1 MSGGDLTPT
10 PGEVTLAHRGVLF
23 LDELPHFKPSALD
36 LLRETIETVKIVIAR
51 VRYRT
56 TFPSRFQL
64 VAAMNPWPA
73 GRACK
78 EHTCRCSPGQV
89 QRYQSRISEP
99 LLDRIDLHVL
109 VPELDQRTRV
119 NVTANP
125 KDQEPR
131 QSLDQSKAAVALA
144 QTIQLLR

>member
-1 MSGGDLTPT
+1 MSGGGLTPT
-10 PGEVTLAHRGVLF
+10 QGEVTLAHRGVLF
-23 LDELPHFKPSALD
+23 LDELPHFKPSTLD
-36 LLRETIETVKIVIAR
+36 LLRETIETVEIVIAT
-51 VRYRT
+51 VHYRT
-56 TFPSRFQL
+56 TCPSRFQL

-73 GRACK
+73 GRSCK
-78 EHTCRCSPGQV
+78 EHTCHCSPGQV

-109 VPELDQRTRV
+109 VPELDQRAMV

-131 QSLDQSKAAVALA
+131 QSLGQSKTEVALA
-144 QTIQLLR
+144 QTIQL